1 MVANAALSYL
11 YTILLGESVS
21 ALYAAG
27 FDPAIGV
34 LHADHERR
42 PSLALD
48 LMEEFRPYVV
58 DQVVLTAARSRALT
72 DDHGRSEEGR
82 PGVLLTKAGR
92 AAVLDG
98 YERRMLRT
106 TRGALP
112 DFGGTVRRH
121 LYRQA
126 QRLGSALRDPE
137 FVWTGL
143 SWR

>member
-1 MVANAALSYL
+1 MDVADAALSYL

-27 FDPAIGV
+27 LDPAIGV
-34 LHADHERR
+34 LHSDHERR

-48 LMEEFRPYVV
+48 LMEEFLPFVV

-72 DDHGRSEEGR
+72 DNHGRSEEGR
-82 PGVLLTKAGR
+82 PGELLTKAGR

-121 LYRQA
+121 RTDRPTVEL
-126 QRLGSALRDPE
+126 SDP
-137 FVWTGL
+137 
-143 SWR
+143 